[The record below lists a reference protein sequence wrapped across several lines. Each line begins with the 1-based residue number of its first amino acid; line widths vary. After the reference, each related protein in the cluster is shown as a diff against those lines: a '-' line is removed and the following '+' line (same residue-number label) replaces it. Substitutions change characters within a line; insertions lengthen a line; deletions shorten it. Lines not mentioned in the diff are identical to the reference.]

1 MATHTRF
8 TAHFEILRYRKNDTY
23 KDDKISNKIK
33 DFKKKKKKL
42 KINNLQNL
50 N

>member
-8 TAHFEILRYRKNDTY
+8 TAHFEILRYRENDTY

-33 DFKKKKKKL
+33 DLTKKKK
-42 KINNLQNL
+42 NLR
-50 N
+50 